1 MSIAMLESLGFD
13 RTKLKQYCDEVYAY
27 AQNIDFFTIE
37 SLSKQGFT
45 ADLESLGFEPWF
57 YSSILR
63 EDHRFSHRKMGGTV
77 LFHTAG
83 QEASIRNLV
92 FSILEQES
100 SVDVDRLIAQLKE
113 DYHIQLDRWD
123 IIPRIQNTELYFDN
137 IMDKIYRNYHTY
149 YEELLSIDEEDEY
162 EFIG

>member
-1 MSIAMLESLGFD
+1 MLFRS
-13 RTKLKQYCDEVYAY
+13 
-27 AQNIDFFTIE
+27 E

-77 LFHTAG
+77 LFHAAG

>member
-1 MSIAMLESLGFD
+1 
-13 RTKLKQYCDEVYAY
+13 
-27 AQNIDFFTIE
+27 
-37 SLSKQGFT
+37 
-45 ADLESLGFEPWF
+45 
-57 YSSILR
+57 
-63 EDHRFSHRKMGGTV
+63 
-77 LFHTAG
+77 
-83 QEASIRNLV
+83 
-92 FSILEQES
+92 LEQES

>member
-1 MSIAMLESLGFD
+1 MFLSQGWKSLGFD

-27 AQNIDFFTIE
+27 AKNIDFFTIE

-77 LFHTAG
+77 LFHAAG

-100 SVDVDRLIAQLKE
+100 SVDVDLADCSAQRRLSHSIRPMGYNSTHSK
-113 DYHIQLDRWD
+113 YR
-123 IIPRIQNTELYFDN
+123 IIF
-137 IMDKIYRNYHTY
+137 
-149 YEELLSIDEEDEY
+149 
-162 EFIG
+162 